1 MKRILG
7 YADRFSVRSGEL
19 IEFMV
24 SSPLKDDLDVSFV
37 RIVHGDLNPAGPGYK
52 EERLESGV
60 SGSYPSQ
67 LQRLHPGSGVVV
79 RDSAALS
86 GSELRCWNQK
96 YNEWSA
102 SIGVMKL

>member
-37 RIVHGDLNPAGPGYK
+37 RIVHGDLNPACI
-52 EERLESGV
+52 
-60 SGSYPSQ
+60 Q
-67 LQRLHPGSGVVV
+67 
-79 RDSAALS
+79 ALVW
-86 GSELRCWNQK
+86 LCATVPRCPVWA
-96 YNEWSA
+96 A
-102 SIGVMKL
+102 SIYKP